1 MKKLLLIAF
10 IFLFNFQNFFCQ
22 EIKNNQTTNF
32 ITQQVKKKYPA
43 YDFSKFIYVGILE
56 QKLLFINNGET
67 IKSYD
72 ISTSKEGA
80 GNKNNSSKTP
90 IGLHKI
96 KSIYGKGVPIGGVFD
111 HRKFNGNI
119 AEINLD
125 TTSTNKDI
133 ICTRIIRIE
142 GLENGLNKGGNV
154 DSYLRKIYIHGTNE
168 EGLIGQEASH
178 GCIRMKNSD
187 IVDLFDRVKKDM
199 LLVLLDSL

>member
-1 MKKLLLIAF
+1 MKKLILIAF

-43 YDFSKFIYVGILE
+43 YDFSKFIYVGIDN
-56 QKLLFINNGET
+56 QKLILINDGET

-72 ISTSKEGA
+72 ISTSKKGI
-80 GNKNNSSKTP
+80 GNKDNSSKTP

-96 KSIYGKGVPIGGVFD
+96 KSKYGKSVPIGGVFD

-119 AEINLD
+119 TEINLD

-142 GLENGLNKGGNV
+142 GLENGLKQRWKRGF
-154 DSYLRKIYIHGTNE
+154 IFT
-168 EGLIGQEASH
+168 
-178 GCIRMKNSD
+178 KNLHS
-187 IVDLFDRVKKDM
+187 RH
-199 LLVLLDSL
+199 

>member
-1 MKKLLLIAF
+1 MKKLLFIVF
-10 IFLFNFQNFFCQ
+10 IFLFNLQNFLCQ
-22 EIKNNQTTNF
+22 ELENKQTTNF
-32 ITQQVKKKYPA
+32 ITQHVEKKYPA
-43 YDFSKFIYVGILE
+43 YDFSSFIYVGIE
-56 QKLLFINNGET
+56 NQKLILINDGEI

-72 ISTSKEGA
+72 ISTSKQGT

-90 IGLHKI
+90 MGLHKI
-96 KSIYGKGVPIGGVFD
+96 KSKYGEGVPIGGVFD

-119 AEINLD
+119 AEINMD
-125 TTSTNKDI
+125 TISTSKDI
-133 ICTRIIRIE
+133 ICTRIIRIR
-142 GLENGLNKGGNV
+142 GLENGVNKGEGV

-199 LLVLLDSL
+199 LIVLLDSL